1 MKEFYLK
8 KSPPLLLRKLEK
20 FSLEN
25 VTDEE
30 QEICKKKLLYKAEVF
45 FKISTHTMIA
55 IENSRRLSFFDKLS
69 GFGGILGLFTGMSI
83 LSMVEIAFWISHYLV
98 KSCHLDGWLRKK
110 MK

>member
-1 MKEFYLK
+1 MCPAVLTKEDFLMKEFYLK

-45 FKISTHTMIA
+45 FKISTHTMIV

-69 GFGGILGLFTGMSI
+69 GFGK
-83 LSMVEIAFWISHYLV
+83 IS
-98 KSCHLDGWLRKK
+98 K
-110 MK
+110 